1 MRNRK
6 VWRKKNKQ
14 RKCQLL
20 FCCFLNWASTLALQ
34 KKRNSYAGI
43 LKKSSQGR
51 RLRKRWFCFWKTS
64 CLEEKMVTFVVL
76 MEVLLCLGCGPSHW
90 EVSFQVPQEDE
101 DVRWIS
107 VGRNFHRCCHQQRI
121 CLKATSQL
129 LKTKCV
135 KSLLA
140 IERTRDRQLL
150 EKLKLISE
158 CGPNSYSVKR
168 N

>member
-1 MRNRK
+1 MST
-6 VWRKKNKQ
+6 VVLLLLELGIDVSSPKKEKFLC
-14 RKCQLL
+14 RYLEKKFSRSTFDKTLVL
-20 FCCFLNWASTLALQ
+20 FLKNFVVRRFGASNL
-34 KKRNSYAGI
+34 I
-43 LKKSSQGR
+43 LK
-51 RLRKRWFCFWKTS
+51 
-64 CLEEKMVTFVVL
+64 EKIVTFVVL
-76 MEVLLCLGCGPSHW
+76 LEFLLCLGCGPSHGRCLSW
-90 EVSFQVPQEDE
+90 YHQEDE